1 MSFETTRIY
10 EIILF
15 IYLILWIELGVWWCT
30 SWEAHHVCI
39 AYYSHEW
46 HPKYIE
52 ISKEFL
58 TRSYHKYVLL
68 SIAISCTN
76 ALGCYNIYIICHGI
90 CNELHFLS
98 INNVVIAL
106 YPFWKGNTYFLYYT
120 FLLII
125 VIEQSSCSE
134 LNFQIGIFTLHDRK
148 RVNIK
153 EMKRENINGSKQILF
168 TYSLTYF
175 WKWNTE
181 RQEILFFDSFYI
193 LL

>member
-1 MSFETTRIY
+1 MFALRIIRMNDIQNTTKYLKSF
-10 EIILF
+10 
-15 IYLILWIELGVWWCT
+15 
-30 SWEAHHVCI
+30 
-39 AYYSHEW
+39 
-46 HPKYIE
+46 
-52 ISKEFL
+52 
-58 TRSYHKYVLL
+58 
-68 SIAISCTN
+68 
-76 ALGCYNIYIICHGI
+76 YIICHGI

-125 VIEQSSCSE
+125 VIEQSPCSE

-175 WKWNTE
+175 WKWNNE
-181 RQEILFFDSFYI
+181 KQEILFLIRFIYFCKPTSTNKFNK
-193 LL
+193 

>member
-1 MSFETTRIY
+1 MY
-10 EIILF
+10 
-15 IYLILWIELGVWWCT
+15 CT
-30 SWEAHHVCI
+30 LHLDA
-39 AYYSHEW
+39 
-46 HPKYIE
+46 
-52 ISKEFL
+52 
-58 TRSYHKYVLL
+58 LL

-76 ALGCYNIYIICHGI
+76 FLGCFNIYIICHGI

-106 YPFWKGNTYFLYYT
+106 YPFWKGKTYFLYYT

-134 LNFQIGIFTLHDRK
+134 LNFQIGIFTLHGRK

-175 WKWNTE
+175 LKMEQWKAGN
-181 RQEILFFDSFYI
+181 IVFDSFHI